1 MVRALPRVF
10 TAEHSEDIHGS
21 RVMLGEIKEA
31 VRALKGKK
39 SPGVDQLV
47 AEAYQ
52 HLEAPQLDGLAGR
65 VKEVLRT
72 RGPSVEWGGKCKCG
86 SPQSAQILADLPQ
99 IGYILVIF
107 FASAES
113 PPRSSV
119 SGSDLYISDMPD
131 LIPRSIHRKSVAFG
145 SFTWNRQ
152 LPLMRARSQI
162 SQIFFH
168 NRIYINLFRQIWTLR
183 CT

>member
-1 MVRALPRVF
+1 MRLTPICSDF
-10 TAEHSEDIHGS
+10 
-21 RVMLGEIKEA
+21 
-31 VRALKGKK
+31 
-39 SPGVDQLV
+39 
-47 AEAYQ
+47 
-52 HLEAPQLDGLAGR
+52 
-65 VKEVLRT
+65 LR
-72 RGPSVEWGGKCKCG
+72 
-86 SPQSAQILADLPQ
+86 SASDCYILA
-99 IGYILVIF
+99 IF
-107 FASAES
+107 SASAES

-131 LIPRSIHRKSVAFG
+131 LIPRSIHRKSVAFR

-152 LPLMRARSQI
+152 LPLMHARSQI